1 MARRA
6 ITVMDPRS
14 IFSRDINDVFNDFTS
29 SWTMSSYS
37 LNMYETD
44 DQIMVE
50 VEAPNFKPEDVD
62 ISIEDQTLTVSGHY
76 KNQKEKEQEESEGR
90 RYHYREIAQQ
100 SFTRTVTLPMR
111 VKAENAEADF
121 DNGIIRVSLPK
132 AEEVKPKKIAIKTK
146 GSVSE

>member
-6 ITVMDPRS
+6 ITIMDPRS
-14 IFSRDINDVFNDFTS
+14 IFNRDVNEMFNDFTNS
-29 SWTMSSYS
+29 LTMSSYS
-37 LNMYETD
+37 LNMFETD
-44 DQIMVE
+44 NEITVE
-50 VEAPNFKPEDVD
+50 VEAPNFKPENVD

-76 KNQKEKEQEESEGR
+76 KNQQEKEKEESEGR

-111 VKAENAEADF
+111 VKAEDAEADF
-121 DNGIIRVSLPK
+121 QDGIIRITLPK

-146 GSVSE
+146 GGSSN